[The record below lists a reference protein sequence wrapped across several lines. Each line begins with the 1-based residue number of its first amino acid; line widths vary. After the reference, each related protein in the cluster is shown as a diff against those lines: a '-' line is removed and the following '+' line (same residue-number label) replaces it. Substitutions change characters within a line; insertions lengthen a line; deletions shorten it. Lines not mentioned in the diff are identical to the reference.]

1 MIKIIDA
8 LVQSACQG
16 AGVEVN
22 GEKYGCGW
30 RATKRADGWQ
40 EEGCRNAHP
49 SDTRSQMKPSDKKA
63 EAITFGVELET
74 PIPVLSGVVVGNYHN
89 GISVRAGVAT
99 GSTAPLN
106 APTFNGECWR
116 AERDG
121 SIRARADRTACEF
134 VSPILSK
141 AVRFRVSEVEA
152 AINRMAQN
160 SSTPNHPTS
169 S

>member
-1 MIKIIDA
+1 
-8 LVQSACQG
+8 V
-16 AGVEVN
+16 GVEVN

-49 SDTRSQMKPSDKKA
+49 SGIRSQMKPSDKKA

-74 PIPVLSGVVVGNYHN
+74 IIPVLSGVVVGNYHN

-116 AERDG
+116 AERECEMN
-121 SIRARADRTACEF
+121 ARKLLFT
-134 VSPILSK
+134 
-141 AVRFRVSEVEA
+141 
-152 AINRMAQN
+152 
-160 SSTPNHPTS
+160 
-169 S
+169 